1 MRIVNLINRRVV
13 IISLV
18 LMMLL
23 PVGCGSAATTTPDVT
38 PEGYLLLNQRLIES
52 LTTDFVD
59 IEDVDEVFSYVFSAL
74 PEEVMVYPSENYY
87 YWILYG
93 NGIQIWGNIRLP
105 AGARD
110 NGVLSFGYFI
120 YKESPFGSSER
131 FTRAKF
137 YSVADGL
144 IVREKDPFSYIVEY
158 NDKSVTFNLHKLSQ
172 EPPELFPLREGE
184 VFIERTFDES
194 GYQFFLIF
202 NEFENYF
209 LWVLNEE
216 ETVPDDLDSLTE
228 DFLLGR
234 RSAFVFWVD
243 KAYSDRKILV
253 GVYGGN
259 TMQNNYFDGPFD
271 QLADNYVEEVNI
283 SYYMEK
289 AFPYYKGRIDKY
301 GYIID
306 TEGHDRVSLST
317 YHDYWDTPS
326 LELIL
331 ERIQLAG
338 DDPYPCISSG
348 GWNPA
353 LCPEPA
359 LETSTSE

>member
-1 MRIVNLINRRVV
+1 VRIANLVNRPVV
-13 IISLV
+13 VISLV
-18 LMMLL
+18 FMMLL
-23 PVGCGSAATTTPDVT
+23 PVACASEATPTPGAAS
-38 PEGYLLLNQRLIES
+38 EGYLLFNQRLIEG
-52 LTTDFVD
+52 LTADFVD
-59 IEDVDEVFSYVFSAL
+59 IEDVDEVFSYVFSML

-93 NGIQIWGNIRLP
+93 NGTQLWGNIRLP

-120 YKESPFGSSER
+120 YKESAFGSNER

-137 YSVADGL
+137 YSIADGL
-144 IVREKDPFSYIVEY
+144 LVEERDPFSYVVEY
-158 NDKSVTFNLHKLSQ
+158 KGKSVTFNLHQLSQ
-172 EPPELFPLREGE
+172 KPPELFPLREGE
-184 VFIERTFDES
+184 IFIERTFDES

-202 NEFENYF
+202 NELENYF
-209 LWVLNEE
+209 LWILNEE
-216 ETVPDDLDSLTE
+216 EVVTDNLDPLEE

-243 KAYSDRKILV
+243 AAHGDRKILA

-271 QLADNYVEEVNI
+271 QLADNYAEEANV
-283 SYYMEK
+283 SYYMER

-301 GYIID
+301 GYILD
-306 TEGHDRVSLST
+306 TQGHDRVSLST
-317 YHDYWDTPS
+317 YHDYWDTSS
-326 LELIL
+326 LKLL
-331 ERIQLAG
+331 MERIQST

-348 GWNPA
+348 GWNLS
-353 LCPEPA
+353 LCPEPTA
-359 LETSTSE
+359 EAPTS